1 MSSVVKSF
9 QITMEL
15 YETDKH
21 ILEKFIETCNIEDI
35 FSEEYLILYN
45 FADDLRYSKQIQSG
59 LAKCLLPFYLKA
71 ASQAVLDRN
80 KIAADIYCEFNSA
93 LFFNQKSF
101 IDAIGEKDYK
111 YIMEYYITLTI
122 KKMETEYKCING
134 WVSLFNTT
142 AALCDNNIKL
152 LFKSI
157 FNGSLKV
164 KYSFFKFLSVLL
176 FKESDNLLAAD
187 GEKPFWTSSVWD
199 FDSGCT
205 DDFFW
210 NNSII
215 SFFDREI
222 NRGQAEFLFKDVK
235 PLVYDILGQEL
246 TGLFIQEINQ
256 SFDNGIFDERKKEY
270 LKKISYISVKQ
281 YWDK

>member
-1 MSSVVKSF
+1 MSSVVKPF

-15 YETDKH
+15 YETDKLV
-21 ILEKFIETCNIEDI
+21 LEEFIETCNIEDI

-45 FADDLRYSKQIQSG
+45 FADDLRYSKQIQPG
-59 LAKCLLPFYLKA
+59 LAKYLLPFYLKA
-71 ASQAVLDRN
+71 ASQAVLYGD
-80 KIAADIYCEFNSA
+80 KIAADIYCGFNSA
-93 LFFNQKSF
+93 LFFNQKRF
-101 IDAIGEKDYK
+101 IQAVGEKDYT
-111 YIMEYYITLTI
+111 YIMQYYRTLTI
-122 KKMETEYKCING
+122 EKMETEYKYITG

-157 FNGSLKV
+157 FNGTLKV

-176 FKESDNLLAAD
+176 FKESDNLLATD
-187 GEKPFWTSSVWD
+187 GEKPFWTSSVWG
-199 FDSGCT
+199 FDSGYT

-210 NNSII
+210 NNNII

-222 NRGQAEFLFKDVK
+222 NREQAEFLFKDVK
-235 PLVYDILGQEL
+235 SLVYDILGQEL
-246 TGLFIQEINQ
+246 TELFIQEINQ
-256 SFDNGIFDERKKEY
+256 SFDNGIFDDRKKEY
-270 LKKISYISVKQ
+270 LKKISYISAYQ

>member
-1 MSSVVKSF
+1 MSSVVKPF

-15 YETDKH
+15 YETDKLV
-21 ILEKFIETCNIEDI
+21 LEEFIETCNIEDI

-45 FADDLRYSKQIQSG
+45 FADDLRYSKQIQPG
-59 LAKCLLPFYLKA
+59 LAKYLLPFYLKA
-71 ASQAVLDRN
+71 ASQAVLYGD
-80 KIAADIYCEFNSA
+80 KIAADIYCGFNSA
-93 LFFNQKSF
+93 LFFNQKRF
-101 IDAIGEKDYK
+101 IQAVGEKDYT
-111 YIMEYYITLTI
+111 YIMQYYRTLTI
-122 KKMETEYKCING
+122 EKMETEYKYITG

-157 FNGSLKV
+157 FNGTLKV

-176 FKESDNLLAAD
+176 FKESDNLLATD
-187 GEKPFWTSSVWD
+187 GEKPFWTRSVWV
-199 FDSGCT
+199 FYIGYT
-205 DDFFW
+205 FYFFF
-210 NNSII
+210 NNNII

-222 NRGQAEFLFKDVK
+222 NREQAEFLFKDVK

-246 TGLFIQEINQ
+246 TELFIQEINQ
-256 SFDNGIFDERKKEY
+256 SFDNGIFDDRKKEY
-270 LKKISYISVKQ
+270 LKKISYISAYQ